1 MSNKASLDY
10 NRNCKYQYQYE
21 YEPKSNVNYC
31 RGNLS
36 NISMIYILILSL

>member
-21 YEPKSNVNYC
+21 CEPKSNINYC
-31 RGNLS
+31 RGKLS
-36 NISMIYILILSL
+36 NISIIDILILSL